1 MIING
6 LSKKVM
12 NDFSS
17 KYHLLDSKGKA
28 AVDQYIDSLLDNSK
42 LDVQKF
48 NAAYKK
54 RILSATAWTTVLPQ
68 EETSKTNVE
77 L

>member
-1 MIING
+1 
-6 LSKKVM
+6 M

-17 KYHLLDSKGKA
+17 KYHLLDSAGKG
-28 AVDQYIDSLLDNSK
+28 AVGQYIDSLLENSK
-42 LDVQKF
+42 LDVQRF

-54 RILSATAWTTVLPQ
+54 RILAISTRTAVLPQ
-68 EETSKTNVE
+68 EETTKTNVE

>member
-1 MIING
+1 
-6 LSKKVM
+6 M

-42 LDVQKF
+42 LAVQKF
-48 NAAYKK
+48 NTAYKK
-54 RILSATAWTTVLPQ
+54 RILAISTWTAVLPQ
-68 EETSKTNVE
+68 KDTTKTNVE